1 MAASSASPAAH
12 SETGSGRLRLGA
24 ELLPSGGL
32 RHPVGVDAEVGADG
46 AGSSGGT
53 KSDTQMGERFDSLD
67 KTLYH
72 GSNSKSR
79 MYSLLFYATKLT
91 TMGRVV
97 ADRRQSV
104 NEERHNHE
112 KTDSGFGYRC

>member
-1 MAASSASPAAH
+1 
-12 SETGSGRLRLGA
+12 
-24 ELLPSGGL
+24 L
-32 RHPVGVDAEVGADG
+32 RHPVGVDAEAGADG

-53 KSDTQMGERFDSLD
+53 NSDTQMGERFDSLD

-72 GSNSKSR
+72 GSNGKSR